1 MNVHK
6 NKKGT
11 LIFASET
18 KTRALYNQPRLIV
31 QVALSQFALTFV
43 YSTQKESIN
52 LAFLAEIPPLFEVA

>member
-11 LIFASET
+11 LEFDWRQKLEPYT
-18 KTRALYNQPRLIV
+18 NRRDLIV

-52 LAFLAEIPPLFEVA
+52 LAF